1 MSDYERLTK
10 KEEDEIFERIKQ
22 GDRNARDYLILKNIG
37 FVKAIVVK
45 LNVNNNEFDDCVSI
59 GTIGLIKAVNSFK
72 TNKNSKFS
80 TYAYKCILNEILYNL
95 RSTKK
100 NKKNILFSYTLII
113 DDCSKEIKL
122 EDVLACNENI
132 EDSVINRLDILNLLK
147 VLTDE
152 ERNIIYS
159 RYGLKNNEI
168 KTQKELGKKMNYT
181 QSYLSRI
188 EQKIIKKL
196 QRNYI
201 IIN

>member
-1 MSDYERLTK
+1 MIDYERLTK